1 MLKCLYSYENICLY
15 SYENI
20 TMKKVKRK
28 AVFSELD
35 NYETNALRLQYV
47 LQSTTVKTQRE
58 VCIPQPLTGVEHT
71 NFQFYSVFT
80 RYEDFCMEW
89 KQKQKVDFFG
99 RKLQSSLEPPRYRY
113 RHVWDQLK
121 MFRHLCS
128 AKVISRILDDS
139 FYFIK

>member
-1 MLKCLYSYENICLY
+1 MLKCLY

-58 VCIPQPLTGVEHT
+58 VCIQ
-71 NFQFYSVFT
+71 
-80 RYEDFCMEW
+80 
-89 KQKQKVDFFG
+89 
-99 RKLQSSLEPPRYRY
+99 
-113 RHVWDQLK
+113 
-121 MFRHLCS
+121 
-128 AKVISRILDDS
+128 
-139 FYFIK
+139 